1 MIRCR
6 YAERV
11 STFLTVALLS
21 VLTTVGLVGAVAS
34 DGAASLAW
42 AIGTVVVAGVLA
54 WRLRSAPPGMGLV
67 AAFVTG
73 ILIVSAGL
81 PAAIVLTES
90 RGSGSPASSRAGA
103 GVAPGSASPVA
114 DPSTELRRAIAK
126 AGEIQPGGAD
136 SLLEIDIDENTTRVT
151 TLDLTTGQRVSAYF
165 SRSSDK
171 WYEPTRNSTNDRA
184 DSAFRASD
192 IAGLDLTATA
202 AKVTAAAD
210 TIGIDRSSPH
220 ASDGIEIERR
230 SGDKRLVATFG
241 MSGVDVETDAAG
253 NLPDNLALAKVDG
266 LLPIAERLLRTNGL
280 DPAQPVIDEL
290 QYRVFAPN
298 VGSVGSGK
306 GTVEMRISG
315 GGRSGTLKET
325 VGKFPEVSLSPSR
338 STSSSAFALR
348 VVTAAGIERARADLV
363 QRFSVLPID
372 AHALGIEV
380 DEDSRAHTSD
390 RTAPPVMEVGLGP
403 GSNASAYYRLDG
415 AFVRTD

>member
-1 MIRCR
+1 M
-6 YAERV
+6 
-11 STFLTVALLS
+11 STFLTVALLA
-21 VLTTVGLVGAVAS
+21 VFTTVGLVGAVAS
-34 DGAASLAW
+34 DGAAALVW
-42 AIGTVVVAGVLA
+42 AVGTVVVAGVLA
-54 WRLRSAPPGMGLV
+54 RRLRSAPPGMGLV

-73 ILIVSAGL
+73 ILVVSAGL
-81 PAAIVLTES
+81 PAAILLTES
-90 RGSGSPASSRAGA
+90 RSSSAAVSSAGA
-103 GVAPGSASPVA
+103 GVARGSASPVA
-114 DPSTELRRAIAK
+114 DPSTELRRAVAK

-151 TLDLTTGQRVSAYF
+151 TLDLNSGQRVSAYF
-165 SRSSDK
+165 SRSSDT

-184 DSAFRASD
+184 DAAFRASD

-202 AKVTAAAD
+202 RKVTAAAD
-210 TIGIDRSSPH
+210 TIGIDRSSRH

-266 LLPIAERLLRTNGL
+266 FLPIAERLLRANGL
-280 DPAQPVIDEL
+280 DPAQPVVDEL

-338 STSSSAFALR
+338 STSGSAFALST
-348 VVTAAGIERARADLV
+348 VTAAGIEKARADLV

-372 AHALGIEV
+372 AHALGLEV
-380 DEDSRAHTSD
+380 DEDSRARASD
-390 RTAPPVMEVGLGP
+390 RSAPPVMEVGLGP
-403 GSNASAYYRLDG
+403 GSKASAYYRLDG
-415 AFVRTD
+415 AFLRTD